1 MRLPNLSPS
10 TWISIIV
17 TLGFGAMCWQMGY
30 ATAVGG

>member
-1 MRLPNLSPS
+1 MNPKAL
-10 TWISIIV
+10 IFIIV

>member
-1 MRLPNLSPS
+1 MMPQNLSPNV
-10 TWISIIV
+10 WISIIV